1 MHVDIYN
8 LTTDM
13 VEDESKSE
21 LLDLI
26 EEIMK
31 KLPSREQ
38 KVLEMRFKMNRSREE
53 ILSTN
58 FKEIDLIQFPYKI
71 KETKPRVV
79 INKKI
84 YMPYSKIAQRFC
96 VSYARIRQIEKR
108 ALDRIRHYIDIYNF
122 IKSKINK

>member
-58 FKEIDLIQFPYKI
+58 FKEI